1 MKGGWA
7 IVRRAVLVVILGG
20 AVAVCFVLPP
30 EALQGPLL
38 CPFRLLV
45 GLPCP
50 FCGLTRSAVL
60 SARLDIG
67 RAVAFHPL
75 GPVALLILISAA
87 IYSIV
92 LLIRPS
98 LPSLW
103 DLMMSRLAGKVLKV
117 ATFVMGVIWGG

>member
-75 GPVALLILISAA
+75 GPVAA

-92 LLIRPS
+92 LLIRPL

-117 ATFVMGVIWGG
+117 ATFVVGVIWGG